1 MSSIDERVV
10 EMQFRND
17 QFEQGVKKSLIS
29 LENLKK
35 GLNLDKSSK
44 SLSNLESTA
53 KNFSMKN
60 LVSDVASI
68 SDRFSTMGIIGM
80 TALQNITNSAIATGA
95 TLISALTID
104 PVKSGFKEYETQ
116 INAVQTILA
125 NTESKGT
132 SLDQVN
138 AALDELN
145 HYADMTIYN
154 FTEMTRNIGTF
165 TAAGVDLDTSVQAIK
180 GIANLAAV
188 SGSNSQQASTAMYQL
203 SQALAAGTVKLQDW
217 NSVVNAGMGGQV
229 FQDALKETARVH
241 GVAIDQMIK
250 DEGSF
255 RETLSKGW
263 LTSSILTETLSKFT
277 AEDDGVHR

>member
-60 LVSDVASI
+60 LASDVTSI

-80 TALQNITNSAIATGA
+80 TALQNITNSAIATGT
-95 TLISALTID
+95 TLMSALTID

-138 AALDELN
+138 AALDEI
-145 HYADMTIYN
+145 HPHPP
-154 FTEMTRNIGTF
+154 G
-165 TAAGVDLDTSVQAIK
+165 Q
-180 GIANLAAV
+180 AV
-188 SGSNSQQASTAMYQL
+188 SPPRHRHAVPLQL
-203 SQALAAGTVKLQDW
+203 PAGRQPQDEQIGRAH
-217 NSVVNAGMGGQV
+217 V
-229 FQDALKETARVH
+229 
-241 GVAIDQMIK
+241 
-250 DEGSF
+250 
-255 RETLSKGW
+255 
-263 LTSSILTETLSKFT
+263 
-277 AEDDGVHR
+277 